1 MKITTNYDL
10 LESFTEEEWMEY
22 LRLDGDCVPEGIRGL
37 SMTKEHD
44 DRLRTYSWELPDG
57 NRVMLMFVDDMVIAN
72 TAVVG
77 FLVKK
82 GVICVGASL
91 VSATNSVHTTRLKTL
106 LPVLTSNTLAWYGV
120 KTLADLA
127 RKTRGEVALMRRIG
141 AKGLADCEKV
151 LAENNLEWGMVFV

>member
-1 MKITTNYDL
+1 MKITTNYAL
-10 LESFTEEEWMEY
+10 LESFTEKDWMEY
-22 LRLDGDCVPEGIRGL
+22 LRLDGDCAPEAIQGL
-37 SMTKEHD
+37 GMIKEHD

-57 NRVMLMFVDDMVIAN
+57 NWVMLMFVEDMVIAS
-72 TAVVG
+72 TAVME

-82 GVICVGASL
+82 GVIRVDASL
-91 VSATNSVHTTRLKTL
+91 ISATNAIHTTQLKTL
-106 LPVLTSNTLAWYGV
+106 LPVLTSNALAWYGV

-141 AKGLADCEKV
+141 AKGLADCEKA